1 MIKSMTAFAQEAGT
15 DRDLPLTVLIRTYN
29 SRYLDLNLRLAGPL
43 TVLEDRVKA
52 AISGRVQRGRVE
64 CTIQW
69 AGPARSRNGSLV
81 VNLPLA
87 RVYQAR
93 LRELQEALG
102 LSGAIELGLL
112 AGLKDV
118 LVFQEPPLSEEL
130 LWKALERPLKKALDG
145 LEKMRLTEGRHLSR
159 DLLARIRLIDK
170 TAGRIA
176 QRVPV
181 VVKSYQEK
189 LTKRIQVLLGEVGP
203 DPQRL
208 AQEVAVMADRSD
220 ISEELVRLESHL
232 RQLKAL
238 LAETQPV
245 GRKMEFLLQ
254 EVNREINTIG
264 SKSLDSA
271 IAEQVVTVKAE
282 LEKMREQVQNIE

>member
-1 MIKSMTAFAQEAGT
+1 MIKSMTAFAQETGT

-29 SRYLDLNLRLAGPL
+29 SRYLDLNLRLAGPFA
-43 TVLEDRVKA
+43 VLEDRVKA
-52 AISGRVQRGRVE
+52 AVSARVQRGRVE
-64 CTIQW
+64 CAIQV
-69 AGPARSRNGSLV
+69 AGPGKSRNGSLA

-87 RVYQAR
+87 RVYRDR

-102 LSGAIELGLL
+102 VSGSIEVGLL

-130 LWKALERPLKKALDG
+130 LWKALQKPLKKALDG

-159 DLLARIRLIDK
+159 DLLSRIRLIEK
-170 TAGRIA
+170 TAAQIA

-181 VVKSYQEK
+181 VVKLYQEK
-189 LTKRIQVLLGEVGP
+189 LTKRIQTLLGEVAP
-203 DPQRL
+203 DPNRL
-208 AQEVAVMADRSD
+208 AQEVAVLADRSD
-220 ISEELVRLESHL
+220 ISEELVRLKSHL
-232 RQLKAL
+232 QQLKSL
-238 LAETQPV
+238 LTEAQPV

-264 SKSLDSA
+264 SKSLDGA
-271 IAEQVVTVKAE
+271 ISERVVTVKAE

>member
-1 MIKSMTAFAQEAGT
+1 MIKSMTAFAQETGT

-29 SRYLDLNLRLAGPL
+29 SRYLDLNLRLGGPL

-52 AISGRVQRGRVE
+52 AISARVQRGRVE
-64 CTIQW
+64 STIQL
-69 AGPARSRNGSLV
+69 AGPGRSRNGSLV

-170 TAGRIA
+170 TAGQIA

-189 LTKRIQVLLGEVGP
+189 LTKRIQVLLGEVSP

-220 ISEELVRLESHL
+220 ISEELVRLDSHL
-232 RQLKAL
+232 GQLKGL

-271 IAEQVVTVKAE
+271 IAERVVTVKAE

>member
-1 MIKSMTAFAQEAGT
+1 MIKSMTAFAQETGT
-15 DRDLPLTVLIRTYN
+15 DRELPLTVLIRTYN
-29 SRYLDLNLRLAGPL
+29 SRYLDLNLRLGGPL

-52 AISGRVQRGRVE
+52 AISARLQRGRVE
-64 CTIQW
+64 CTVQL
-69 AGPARSRNGSLV
+69 AGPGRSRNGSLA

-130 LWKALERPLKKALDG
+130 LWKALQKPLKKALDG

-159 DLLARIRLIDK
+159 DLLSRIRLIEK
-170 TAGRIA
+170 TAAQIA
-176 QRVPV
+176 RRVPL
-181 VVKSYQEK
+181 VVKLYQEK
-189 LTKRIQVLLGEVGP
+189 LTKRIQTLLGEVAP
-203 DPQRL
+203 DPSRL

-238 LAETQPV
+238 LGESQPV
-245 GRKMEFLLQ
+245 GRKIEFLLQ

-271 IAEQVVTVKAE
+271 IVEQVVTVKAE